1 MRKYTITDT
10 IPHALYSLDL
20 PCGKKVTIGDF
31 LHIAY
36 EPFHH
41 GYSCGRR
48 DVTGFVTCIV
58 EDEVRCECGKEHR
71 LVDIKIMTLDG
82 ENDTIASAHIID
94 VDSVEYEAS
103 DAVMS
108 VVASVIS
115 TEKKQVDARASLV
128 SAERKLRTLPD
139 DMRLASGKL
148 DDKLIAR
155 VAEEE
160 LTDALISKCLR
171 SDFKRVVDDLDW
183 CAPSIHV
190 QVSEGRLCAYIEF
203 ESGKGDA
210 FRAPFC
216 TDYDGEPYV
225 YDQDEDALFVAEKLY
240 RLAFHDD
247 SRDEWTSGVP
257 YERLHTSAWVKERY
271 DGVISLKCWLP
282 SVDVADRTEDGI
294 RKLAR
299 DIVTMSMSD

>member
-10 IPHALYSLDL
+10 VPHAFDRLVL
-20 PCGKKVTIGDF
+20 PCDKEVCVGDF
-31 LHIAY
+31 VHVTYDIFVY
-36 EPFHH
+36 
-41 GYSCGRR
+41 GYDERR
-48 DVTGFVTCIV
+48 ETTGFVTGII
-58 EDEVRCECGKEHR
+58 EDDGHCECGEDHR
-71 LVDIKIMTLDG
+71 LVDIKLMSLDG
-82 ENDTIASAHIID
+82 ETYTIASDHVID
-94 VDSVEYEAS
+94 VDFVEYETS

-115 TEKKQVDARASLV
+115 SEKKHADARAALV

-139 DMRLASGKL
+139 SMRLASGKL
-148 DDKLIAR
+148 DDKLISQI
-155 VAEEE
+155 AEEE

-183 CAPSIHV
+183 CAPTAHADV
-190 QVSEGRLCAYIEF
+190 FEGRLSAYIEF
-203 ESGKGDA
+203 ESGEGDA

-216 TDYDGEPYV
+216 TDCDGEPYV
-225 YDQDEDALFVAEKLY
+225 YDQDEEALSVAEKLY

-247 SRDEWTSGVP
+247 AHDEWTSGVP
-257 YERLHTSAWVKERY
+257 YEHLRTHFWFKDRPAGILSFKYRF
-271 DGVISLKCWLP
+271 P
-282 SVDVADRTEDGI
+282 SSDITDRTEDGI

>member
-1 MRKYTITDT
+1 MRQCIVADT
-10 IPHALYSLDL
+10 TPHALDSLVL
-20 PCGKKVTIGDF
+20 SGGKKMFVGDF

-41 GYSCGRR
+41 GHSYGRR

-58 EDEVRCECGKEHR
+58 EYDGHCECGEEHR
-71 LVDIKIMTLDG
+71 LVDIKVMTLDG
-82 ENDTIASAHIID
+82 ETDTIVSAHVID
-94 VDSVEYEAS
+94 IDSVEYEVS

-115 TEKKQVDARASLV
+115 TEKKLADARATLV
-128 SAERKLRTLPD
+128 SAERRLRTLPD

-155 VAEEE
+155 IAEEE

-183 CAPSIHV
+183 RAPTAHA
-190 QVSEGRLCAYIEF
+190 QVSDGRLCAYIEF
-203 ESGKGDA
+203 ESGEGDA

-225 YDQDEDALFVAEKLY
+225 YDQDEDALLVAEKLY

-247 SRDEWTSGVP
+247 SRDEWVSGAP
-257 YERLHTSAWVKERY
+257 YERLHTSAWVKDRY
-271 DGVISLKCWLP
+271 DGIISLKCWLP
-282 SVDVADRTEDGI
+282 SVDITDCSEDGV

-299 DIVTMSMSD
+299 DIATMFMSD